1 MRIDLRQLEML
12 DAVARLGTLTL
23 AADALHV
30 TQPAISSQMRKL
42 EAQVGMPLFERDGR
56 GVSLTEAGISV
67 AHHARRVGQ
76 LLEDIREDLRQFKD
90 VEQGLL
96 RIAVVSTANYFI
108 PEDIAM
114 FRAAHPG
121 VDINLRVANRDEIL
135 EILAAN
141 ETDLAITGQP
151 PDDADLVA
159 RPFKDNELVVIA
171 PPDHPLAGRD
181 DIGPSD
187 LAQFSF
193 VVREQGSGT
202 RRVMERAFLEHG
214 LECKPA
220 CVLSS
225 NEAVKQAVQA
235 GLGLAVISRQTIDLE
250 LETGRLIMLQ
260 SGQLALKREWFLV
273 YRSYRRL
280 SPAALR
286 FRDQLMM
293 PSEKYGKSKLQK
305 KM

>member
-23 AADALHV
+23 AADALGV

-42 EAQVGMPLFERDGR
+42 EAHAGMALFERDGR
-56 GVSLTEAGISV
+56 GVRLTDAGQSV
-67 AHHARRVGQ
+67 ASHARRVGQ
-76 LLEDIREDLRQFKD
+76 VLEDLREDLRQFKD
-90 VEQGLL
+90 IGQGSL

-108 PEDIAM
+108 PGDIAK

-121 VDINLRVANRDEIL
+121 VEINLRVANRDEML
-135 EILAAN
+135 DILAAN
-141 ETDLAITGQP
+141 ETDLAIMGQP

-159 RPFKDNELVVIA
+159 RPFKDNPLVVIA
-171 PPDHPLAGRD
+171 PADHPLAGRKD
-181 DIGPSD
+181 VRPAD
-187 LAQFSF
+187 LAKCPF

-202 RRVMERAFLEHG
+202 RRVMERAFLDHG
-214 LECKPA
+214 LECEPA

-250 LETGRLIMLQ
+250 LETGRLTMLQ
-260 SGQLALKREWFLV
+260 SENLALKRQWFLL

-286 FRDQLMM
+286 FRDQLM
-293 PSEKYGKSKLQK
+293 KS
-305 KM
+305 